1 MINKK
6 LKKELI
12 IRTIKIIDMGYVTMI
27 YFVLGIFLA
36 KICDKFLGNFD
47 IEKEEKKP
55 LYISIIEF
63 LLYIW
68 FIGVVI
74 YIVRNIIPLIPFPLD
89 GMYGFKHL
97 KVKEVTSGSVFAIS
111 FIYFQTHY
119 ESKIKY
125 ISSKLNI

>member
-1 MINKK
+1 
-6 LKKELI
+6 
-12 IRTIKIIDMGYVTMI
+12 MGYVTMI

-36 KICDKFLGNFD
+36 KICDKCLGNFD

-55 LYISIIEF
+55 LYKSIIEF